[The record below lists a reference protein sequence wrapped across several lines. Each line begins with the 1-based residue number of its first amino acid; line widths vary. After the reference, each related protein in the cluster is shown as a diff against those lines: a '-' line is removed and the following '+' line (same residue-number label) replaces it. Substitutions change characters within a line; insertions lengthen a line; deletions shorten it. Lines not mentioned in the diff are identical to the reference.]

1 MVQNFQCPFPIH
13 NILRQRHGRG
23 AVPPEAALQGRGG
36 GHFSTTAAPRT
47 AVRGILDSPGGGA
60 SAVPMGALGEALL
73 GVIPI
78 LECERAEIGRR
89 RPMRATKRYE
99 LRTNRPYRPHRP
111 LIGHGKT
118 SAKLHE
124 EIRARRELEA
134 FPVCN
139 Y

>member
-1 MVQNFQCPFPIH
+1 MVQNTSGAHSPYIKH
-13 NILRQRHGRG
+13 GARRHGSAGRG
-23 AVPPEAALQGRGG
+23 AVPPEAALRGRGG

-89 RPMRATKRYE
+89 RPMRATKRY
-99 LRTNRPYRPHRP
+99 LFN
-111 LIGHGKT
+111 
-118 SAKLHE
+118 
-124 EIRARRELEA
+124 
-134 FPVCN
+134 
-139 Y
+139 